1 MSIKDNA
8 RDQFKAKLSGEL
20 NSIDVPEWGGKIY
33 FKNAI
38 TGKKQGQIMSLY
50 DKGKIVDS
58 VCMSLIM
65 RALDK
70 EGNPIWRPS
79 ELQELL
85 REYDL
90 DVISRVIEQIADSE
104 PTVDDAK
111 KQ

>member
-1 MSIKDNA
+1 MSIKENA
-8 RDQFKAKLSGEL
+8 KLQFSDKLSGEL
-20 NSIDVPEWGGKIY
+20 NSINVPEWGDTIY

-38 TGKKQGQIMSLY
+38 NGKKQGQIMSLY

-70 EGNPIWRPS
+70 DGNAIWRPS
-79 ELQELL
+79 ELIEMM
-85 REYDL
+85 REYDI
-90 DVISRVIEQIADSE
+90 DVVSRVVEVIADKE
-104 PTVDDAK
+104 TTVDEAK